1 MELLTAKLFLNGL
14 FRAIKFAITYGEFDT
29 WLIAELKRRTL
40 EDDQRKLGA
49 SNNRNWTI

>member
-14 FRAIKFAITYGEFDT
+14 FRAIKFAIRYDEFDT
-29 WLIAELKRRTL
+29 WLYAERKRRTL

-49 SNNRNWTI
+49 LNDRNWSD